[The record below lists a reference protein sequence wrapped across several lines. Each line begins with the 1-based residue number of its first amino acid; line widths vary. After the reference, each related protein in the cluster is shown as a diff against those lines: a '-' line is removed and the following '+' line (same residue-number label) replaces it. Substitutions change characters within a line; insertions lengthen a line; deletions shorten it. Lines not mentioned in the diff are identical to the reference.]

1 MRNQI
6 ETDVES
12 AASSRRRFLTTAV
25 CVGAACCIA
34 EAGEQSQESKPEKDE
49 KKMLG
54 RCGYRCDLCAARSD
68 DPAVRQKMV
77 DLWRKYWGHQK
88 YTAENVRCDGCT
100 AGGRL
105 ADKTCGVRPC
115 VIEKGIPNCA
125 HCDKAPCEK
134 LRKLCSS
141 PHFNWV
147 RFGDV
152 PQEDYDLAMRQFD
165 NVPEL
170 IELRRKLKKK

>member
-1 MRNQI
+1 
-6 ETDVES
+6 
-12 AASSRRRFLTTAV
+12 
-25 CVGAACCIA
+25 
-34 EAGEQSQESKPEKDE
+34 
-49 KKMLG
+49 
-54 RCGYRCDLCAARSD
+54 
-68 DPAVRQKMV
+68 MV
-77 DLWRKYWGHQK
+77 DLWRKYWGHEK
-88 YTAENVRCDGCT
+88 YTAENVRCDGCM
-100 AGGRL
+100 ADGRL
-105 ADKTCGVRPC
+105 ADKNCGVRPC
-115 VIEKGIPNCA
+115 VIAKGIPNCA
-125 HCDKAPCEK
+125 HCDQAPCDK